1 MLTMKIEFFKVKV
14 SRLVRGTYRNLKKK
28 FDKGHVNAADDL
40 FGGEDVRPIR
50 EVDREKKFKSTAIV
64 AIAGTAMGVS
74 QVAAISS
81 KYRIKTSP
89 KSTLTIGLLIGV
101 LVAGV
106 WYNYVDAA
114 SEDVTEEDIDMMFEM
129 SRSTGF
135 GGMDQDEFQK
145 ENGKALDILHVM
157 VTGKY
162 EEDDPK
168 VSIEYEDEGD
178 EGDNKKVSEDNV
190 FGKKPDLNSSS
201 SDRSASS
208 PRMGIGNTRIDPSRS
223 IKVSSSPISKAR
235 RSFLPDLD
243 KEEAES
249 KEVEPQEGWLDLH
262 G

>member
-1 MLTMKIEFFKVKV
+1 MLKMKIEFFKVKV

-40 FGGEDVRPIR
+40 FGGEDVRPVR
-50 EVDREKKFKSTAIV
+50 EVNREKKFKSTAIV

-89 KSTLTIGLLIGV
+89 KSTIAIGLLIGV
-101 LVAGV
+101 LTSTI
-106 WYNYVDAA
+106 WYNYIDAA
-114 SEDVTEEDIDMMFEM
+114 SEDVTDEDIEMMFEM
-129 SRSTGF
+129 TRNTGF

-162 EEDDPK
+162 EEDDSRPT
-168 VSIEYEDEGD
+168 IEYEDSEDD
-178 EGDNKKVSEDNV
+178 EDENGKVNNLSKDNV
-190 FGKKPDLNSSS
+190 FGKKPNLSDGYKSSTS
-201 SDRSASS
+201 GGGTRIKPERNIGISS
-208 PRMGIGNTRIDPSRS
+208 PLGSGR
-223 IKVSSSPISKAR
+223 K
-235 RSFLPDLD
+235 SFLPDLD
-243 KEEAES
+243 REEAEEKS
-249 KEVEPQEGWLDLH
+249 EQPHEGWLDLH